1 MAKSVLVTGA
11 SKGIGASIA
20 QRLAADGYD
29 VVVHFGGDEEGAAET
44 LAAIQKRGADGRL
57 LSFDISD
64 RDQCKATLEKDIT
77 DNGTYWGIVLNAGI
91 SRDDAFPNLDG
102 DDWDNVLR
110 INLDGFYN
118 VLHPLVMPLVRARSG
133 GRIVAMTSV
142 SGEIGNRGQVN
153 YSASKAGIIGAAKA
167 LALELA
173 KRQITVNCVSPGV
186 IETQMTDELPLKELK
201 NMIPMRR
208 LGRPE
213 EVAAL
218 VSFLVSEQSSYIT
231 RQVFS
236 VNGGLA

>member
-218 VSFLVSEQSSYIT
+218 VSFLVS
-231 RQVFS
+231 
-236 VNGGLA
+236 

>member
-20 QRLAADGYD
+20 QRLAVDGYNI
-29 VVVHFGGDEEGAAET
+29 VVHFGGDEEGAAET
-44 LAAIQKRGADGRL
+44 LAAIQKEGAGGRL

-64 RDQCKATLEKDIT
+64 RDQCKTTLENDIN

-110 INLDGFYN
+110 TNLDGFYN

-186 IETQMTDELPLKELK
+186 IDTQMTDELPLKELK

>member
-11 SKGIGASIA
+11 SKGIGAAIA

-44 LAAIQKRGADGRL
+44 LSAIQKEGADGRL

-110 INLDGFYN
+110 TNLDGFYN

-201 NMIPMRR
+201 SMIPMRR